1 MYKEAKQAIKEAKTI
16 YISGHERPDGDA
28 IGSAISMYLCCKN
41 LGKDVKV
48 VMPEYGRRYNF
59 LKELKETVTSVQEDE
74 YDLLICVDT
83 SSDEHLAISPE
94 DKKKAKKVV
103 VFDHHKNTS
112 TDGNIKVLNDEAPA
126 NCEIMFDFYKK
137 SKFKVDNK
145 MAGYLY
151 LGLLTDT
158 GSFNYK
164 RTTSNTYRIA
174 ADLIDLGAD
183 FVEICKKMNDTCTE
197 ARLKVIAHIA
207 NNMETYFN
215 GKVRMCIM
223 TKAELEN
230 LCADE
235 NDIEGIVNYLRMVE
249 GTEVAIFIREI
260 ENGISKV
267 SIRTEGR
274 IDGAKIAAE
283 FGGGGHIRA
292 SGFNTNDVEK
302 TKQELLKV
310 IGVEINGEING
321 DT

>member
-16 YISGHERPDGDA
+16 YISGHVRPDGDA

-59 LKELKETVTSVQEDE
+59 LKELKETVKSVEEDG

-83 SSDEHLAISPE
+83 SSDEHLAISQE
-94 DKKKAKKVV
+94 DKKKAKKVI
-103 VFDHHKNTS
+103 VFDHHKNS
-112 TDGNIKVLNDEAPA
+112 RVEADIRVINDEAPA

-137 SKFKVDNK
+137 SKFKIDSK

-164 RTTSNTYRIA
+164 RTTSDTYRIA

-183 FVEICKKMNDTCTE
+183 FVEICKKINDTCTE
-197 ARLKVIAHIA
+197 ARLKVVSYIV
-207 NNMETYFN
+207 NNMELYYD
-215 GKVRMCIM
+215 GKVRMCVM
-223 TKAELEN
+223 TKEQLERIN
-230 LCADE
+230 ATE
-235 NDIEGIVNYLRMVE
+235 NDMEGIVNYLRMIE
-249 GTEVAIFIREI
+249 NTEVAIFMRET
-260 ENGISKV
+260 ENDGYKV

-274 IDGAKIAAE
+274 VDGAKIAIE

-292 SGFNTNDVEK
+292 SGFETKDAEK

-310 IGVEINGEING
+310 IGVELNGEING